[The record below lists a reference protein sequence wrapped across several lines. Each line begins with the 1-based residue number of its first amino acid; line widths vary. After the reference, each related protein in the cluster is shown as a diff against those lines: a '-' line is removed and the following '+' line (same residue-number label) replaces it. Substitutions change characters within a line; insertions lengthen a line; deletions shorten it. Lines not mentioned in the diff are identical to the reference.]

1 MSTPPA
7 KFCKVPLN
15 AIPTAIPADANTARN
30 ELVSMPKIPT
40 MMMAKN
46 TFSEMDTRLIKNEVS
61 DASIFRFCVS
71 VLKAFMVYLIRSRP
85 TKYTMIASNTFLPN
99 CTI

>member
-15 AIPTAIPADANTARN
+15 AMPTATPADANTARN
-30 ELVSMPKIPT
+30 ELVSMPKMPT
-40 MMMAKN
+40 MMMIRI
-46 TFSEMDTRLIKNEVS
+46 TFSEMDTRLLRNDVN
-61 DASIFRFCVS
+61 DASIFLFCVIFRR
-71 VLKAFMVYLIRSRP
+71 AFMVYLMMSRP